1 MKLTEHFTLDE
12 LTRSTTAQRLGV
24 ANTPPQ
30 ELLPRL
36 VRTAEML
43 ERIRS
48 TVGVPIVVTSG
59 YRCERVER
67 ELTYSAYLARCRRQ
81 GIPVN
86 DETWRDYFETKDHP
100 RGHAADILAPRFGTP
115 TEVAR
120 LLAPL
125 VSVLDIGQLILEGVK
140 GKQWV
145 HVSTHTP
152 EKAINRVIT
161 ITDAGT
167 VPGIVG
173 LS

>member
-12 LTRSTTAQRLGV
+12 LTRSAKAQANGID
-24 ANTPPQ
+24 NTPPQ
-30 ELLPRL
+30 ELVPRL
-36 VRTAEML
+36 MLVAEML

-48 TVGVPIVVTSG
+48 TVNCPVTVTSG
-59 YRCERVER
+59 YRCP
-67 ELTYSAYLARCRRQ
+67 ELNRAVGGVTSS
-81 GIPVN
+81 
-86 DETWRDYFETKDHP
+86 DHTQ
-100 RGHAADILAPRFGTP
+100 GHAADFVAPGFGSP

-125 VSVLDIGQLILEGVK
+125 VDVLGIGQIILEGVK

-152 EKAINRVIT
+152 ERAINRVIT

-173 LS
+173 LA